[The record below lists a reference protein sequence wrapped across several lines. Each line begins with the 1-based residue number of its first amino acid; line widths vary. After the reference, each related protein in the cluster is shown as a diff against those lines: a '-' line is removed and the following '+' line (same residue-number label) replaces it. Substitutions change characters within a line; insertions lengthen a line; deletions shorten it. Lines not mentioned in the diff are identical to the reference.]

1 MFGLMD
7 RIDNGVEPMLADLEA
22 YITQSG
28 VDDMKA
34 SAEIITTVSHSKLSA
49 TVTVVPAVSF
59 SGVCV
64 TQHLIFIPPGLRE
77 VCGAVVSSVQEV

>member
-34 SAEIITTVSHSKLSA
+34 SAEIITTVSHSFN
-49 TVTVVPAVSF
+49 AVSCNDSSSSCGHISF
-59 SGVCV
+59 SGVCMLH
-64 TQHLIFIPPGLRE
+64 TFL
-77 VCGAVVSSVQEV
+77 